1 MNAASPRIAVFAKA
15 PVPGQAKTRLIP
27 ALGPDGAARLHARL
41 VTHTLTTVSA
51 AALGPVTL
59 WCAPDTGHPYFDDL
73 AQRFGVTREVQRG
86 ADLGERM
93 FHAFEHQ
100 TPHVPLLLI
109 GTDCPALGA
118 DTLRTAAHALM
129 NDDAVFVP
137 AEDGGYALIGLNH
150 PERSLFEDIPWGSGA
165 VMSRTRDALRRAGLR
180 WTELDPL
187 WDVDR
192 PEDLPRLNTL
202 TLKDDLSLA

>member
-1 MNAASPRIAVFAKA
+1 MNAALPRIAVFAKA

-27 ALGPDGAARLHARL
+27 ALGPEGAARLHARL
-41 VTHTLTTVSA
+41 VTHTLTTASA

-59 WCAPDTGHPYFDDL
+59 WCAPDTGHPLFDAL
-73 AQRFGVTREVQRG
+73 AQRFNLTCEVQHG
-86 ADLGERM
+86 EDLGVRM
-93 FHAFEHQ
+93 FNAFNHHA
-100 TPHVPLLLI
+100 PDGPVLLI

-118 DTLRTAAHALM
+118 DTLRAAAHALM
-129 NDDAVFVP
+129 NNDAVFVP

-150 PERSLFEDIPWGSGA
+150 PERSLFEDIPWGSGT

-180 WTELDPL
+180 WTELAPL

-192 PEDLPRLNTL
+192 PEDLPRLNAQ
-202 TLKDDLSLA
+202 TLKDDLSLT

>member
-1 MNAASPRIAVFAKA
+1 
-15 PVPGQAKTRLIP
+15 
-27 ALGPDGAARLHARL
+27 
-41 VTHTLTTVSA
+41 
-51 AALGPVTL
+51 
-59 WCAPDTGHPYFDDL
+59 
-73 AQRFGVTREVQRG
+73 
-86 ADLGERM
+86 
-93 FHAFEHQ
+93 
-100 TPHVPLLLI
+100 
-109 GTDCPALGA
+109 
-118 DTLRTAAHALM
+118 M

-165 VMSRTRDALRRAGLR
+165 VMSRTRDALRRVGLR